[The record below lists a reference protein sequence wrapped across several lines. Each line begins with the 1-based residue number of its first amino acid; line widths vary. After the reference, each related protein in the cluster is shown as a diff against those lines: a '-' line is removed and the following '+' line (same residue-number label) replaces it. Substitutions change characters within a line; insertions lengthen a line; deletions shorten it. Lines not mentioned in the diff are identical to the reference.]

1 VLPVRGLP
9 RGRARVRREAQAPL
23 ARALTAPAKVAD
35 LPLRSP
41 DPSVR
46 RRELALLALLPG
58 VIFTDAIPTT
68 DWRQTD
74 AREGVSTVEL
84 LIPLVAFL
92 VVLAFVAWK
101 TPSASR
107 R

>member
-1 VLPVRGLP
+1 
-9 RGRARVRREAQAPL
+9 
-23 ARALTAPAKVAD
+23 
-35 LPLRSP
+35 
-41 DPSVR
+41 
-46 RRELALLALLPG
+46 

-74 AREGVSTVEL
+74 AGEGVSTVEL